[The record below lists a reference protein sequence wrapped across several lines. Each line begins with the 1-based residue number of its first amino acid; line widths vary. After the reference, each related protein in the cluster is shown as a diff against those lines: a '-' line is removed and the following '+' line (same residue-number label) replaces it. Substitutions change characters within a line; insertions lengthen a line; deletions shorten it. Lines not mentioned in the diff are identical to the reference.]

1 MDYWAGGGGGQR
13 VCWPPLKLI
22 GGGGGALPPCSYVY
36 GKSERVMIITK
47 QVLKVTSTRLIN

>member
-1 MDYWAGGGGGQR
+1 MGGLLGGGGAKGILAPSQIN
-13 VCWPPLKLI
+13 W
-22 GGGGGALPPCSYVY
+22 GGGGALPPCSYAY